1 MYPFI
6 ILGAVALVTFI
17 ILQTAN
23 RNDMMNAIISLV
35 VGVIVT
41 YLIVYL
47 RMSDTQRNYHDSHR
61 GDRRHGHKH
70 HDDRRHGHKHHD
82 DRRHDEND
90 NFLFWFNPKY

>member
-6 ILGAVALVTFI
+6 ILGVVALVTFI
-17 ILQTAN
+17 ILQTTN
-23 RNDMMNAIISLV
+23 RNDIMNAGVSLV

-47 RMSDTQRNYHDSHR
+47 RMSDRRRDDRRY
-61 GDRRHGHKH
+61 GDRRRDDDKK
-70 HDDRRHGHKHHD
+70 DDDKRDRR
-82 DRRHDEND
+82 DRRRDEND